1 VAFSNLSEIW
11 WGGGADGISSGFP
24 EAAYIR
30 KMVGYRILIRKNFRM
45 SVKIRY
51 FAPTFEQI
59 SNN

>member
-1 VAFSNLSEIW
+1 VSFSNLPENCR
-11 WGGGADGISSGFP
+11 GGGASGISSGFC

-51 FAPTFEQI
+51 FAPTFEQT